1 MRRNNMKD
9 NSNSA
14 QAPASKSKAGKLG
27 LLIYL
32 IKFTSLTTIFILLI
46 ELFNHYISPLHIA
59 EADGLIGQQQS
70 IQIIEEQTRY
80 ASGDQGGIDE
90 Y

>member
-1 MRRNNMKD
+1 MKD

-46 ELFNHYISPLHIA
+46 ELFNHYISPLYIA
-59 EADGLIGQQQS
+59 AVDGLVAQQES
-70 IQIIEEQTRY
+70 IQIIEEQTRHT
-80 ASGDQGGIDE
+80 SDDQGGIDE
-90 Y
+90 C